1 MRENESA
8 SLAFISTLVTIMKRL
23 FLLLPLFL
31 LSFQN
36 VAAPIE
42 TVSKLQFGD
51 KWAFTREEVM
61 LDCRANQALFVINP
75 STLVQY
81 PLNDIAAEMMRIGK
95 VNAKSLDI
103 ILLNDSKN
111 PAQKMSIEPFQQA
124 ALALCDKK

>member
-1 MRENESA
+1 MYKRST

-23 FLLLPLFL
+23 LLLLSLFC

-42 TVSKLQFGD
+42 TVSKHQFGD

-61 LDCRANQALFVINP
+61 LDCRANKALFVINP

-81 PLNDIAAEMMRIGK
+81 PLNDIATEMMQVGK

-103 ILLNDSKN
+103 ILLDDSKN
-111 PAQKMSIEPFQQA
+111 PTQKMSIEPFQQA

>member
-8 SLAFISTLVTIMKRL
+8 FLVLISTLVTIMKRL
-23 FLLLPLFL
+23 FLLLPLFSF
-31 LSFQN
+31 SFQS

-61 LDCRANQALFVINP
+61 LDCRANRALFVINP

-81 PLNDIAAEMMRIGK
+81 PLNDIATEMMRIGK

-111 PAQKMSIEPFQQA
+111 PAQKMSIELFQQA